1 MVLSEYHDSLL
12 AGHQGFVRTYAAIRE
27 KYYWPRMWK
36 SVEEYTKTC
45 YPCQTASNYR
55 PRPPPLGKFPPFS
68 EPCIWSRVH
77 IDFLGPLREAKGKE
91 KYILLVVDAFSK
103 WPEAFALQSC
113 DAVTVARVL
122 YNEIFTR
129 YGAPSVLISDR
140 AQNFMSK
147 FVQALCAIF
156 GVKRNFCTPYHPA
169 ANSAVERVNSQINRA
184 LRTYVNP
191 DQDDWPNVLPGI
203 MMAFRNTPAPN
214 STEFSP
220 YWMLFCANM
229 KTPLDVAIQG
239 RIPDVAP
246 YHLTD
251 LKTFIDN
258 VQLSRHIAK
267 ENIERHLE
275 INKNRHD
282 NRAQDQHFRI
292 GQYVWLYNPAVPVG
306 HSSKL
311 RQKWCGP
318 YTISEVND
326 NNTYC
331 IQHFQTH
338 IESPTLI
345 NGARLKP
352 ARLHHESAIRQY
364 CNEQNRQQ
372 GIPEI
377 PDGNHRQN
385 IPHDEA
391 DDDNLD
397 EPEQLPP
404 VEKVVDLCRN
414 NQGKWYRIKFQ
425 GLKDT
430 KWVKDGF
437 LNVSQKLIDD
447 CLNKRTWH
455 GTARKRK
462 RKRAN

>member
-147 FVQALCAIF
+147 LVQALCAIF

-203 MMAFRNTPAPN
+203 MMAFRNTPAP
-214 STEFSP
+214 
-220 YWMLFCANM
+220 
-229 KTPLDVAIQG
+229 TPLNSPHTGCYSALI
-239 RIPDVAP
+239 
-246 YHLTD
+246 
-251 LKTFIDN
+251 
-258 VQLSRHIAK
+258 
-267 ENIERHLE
+267 
-275 INKNRHD
+275 
-282 NRAQDQHFRI
+282 
-292 GQYVWLYNPAVPVG
+292 W
-306 HSSKL
+306 KL
-311 RQKWCGP
+311 
-318 YTISEVND
+318 
-326 NNTYC
+326 
-331 IQHFQTH
+331 H
-338 IESPTLI
+338 
-345 NGARLKP
+345 
-352 ARLHHESAIRQY
+352 
-364 CNEQNRQQ
+364 
-372 GIPEI
+372 
-377 PDGNHRQN
+377 
-385 IPHDEA
+385 
-391 DDDNLD
+391 
-397 EPEQLPP
+397 
-404 VEKVVDLCRN
+404 
-414 NQGKWYRIKFQ
+414 
-425 GLKDT
+425 
-430 KWVKDGF
+430 
-437 LNVSQKLIDD
+437 
-447 CLNKRTWH
+447 
-455 GTARKRK
+455 
-462 RKRAN
+462 